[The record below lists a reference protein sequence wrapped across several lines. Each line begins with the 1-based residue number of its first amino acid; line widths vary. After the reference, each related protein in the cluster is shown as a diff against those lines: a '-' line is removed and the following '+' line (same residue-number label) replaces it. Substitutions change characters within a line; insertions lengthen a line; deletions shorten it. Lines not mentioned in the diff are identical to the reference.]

1 MLVLEKI
8 RQGYKSGRKEL
19 AVLIDPDHFQEERI
33 AHVVTQSEMS
43 KVDYFFVGGS
53 LVKDN
58 AIHDC
63 VKFIKSLSKIPVI
76 LFPGSTTQV
85 TEDADA
91 LFFLSLI
98 SGRNPDLLIGK
109 HVESAP
115 ILKALDLEI
124 LSTGY
129 MLIDGGR
136 PTTVSYVSNTLPIPA
151 DKPQIAA
158 CTAMAG
164 ELLGMNLIYLD
175 SGSGAKWPVN
185 SKIISAVRKNTDLP
199 IIVGGG
205 ISSPELAIEACQAGA
220 NIIVAGTAFE
230 SEPELIFDM
239 SKAVHQ
245 DYSLS
250 QSNS

>member
-1 MLVLEKI
+1 MYILEKLKETHKI
-8 RQGYKSGRKEL
+8 GRKEL
-19 AVLIDPDHFQEERI
+19 AVLIDPDHFEKERI
-33 AHVVTQSEMS
+33 RHIVTQSEMS
-43 KVDYFFVGGS
+43 KVDYLFVGGS

-58 AIHDC
+58 AIHKC
-63 VKFIKSLSKIPVI
+63 VDFIKGISSIPVI
-76 LFPGSTTQV
+76 LFPGSTNQI
-85 TEDADA
+85 TESADA

-98 SGRNPDLLIGK
+98 SGRNPELLIGK
-109 HVESAP
+109 HVETAP
-115 ILKALDLEI
+115 ILKSMDIEV

-136 PTTVSYVSNTLPIPA
+136 PTTVSYISNTHPIPA

-185 SKIISAVRKNTDLP
+185 SKIISAVKKSVDMP

-205 ISSPELAIEACQAGA
+205 ISTPELALEACQAGA
-220 NIIVAGTAFE
+220 DIIVAGTAFE
-230 SEPELIFDM
+230 TEPDLIFEM
-239 SKAVHQ
+239 CKSIHQ
-245 DYSLS
+245 S
-250 QSNS
+250 QTVG

>member
-1 MLVLEKI
+1 MQVLKKI
-8 RQGYKSGRKEL
+8 SQAYKTGQKAI
-19 AVLIDPDHFQEERI
+19 AVLIDPDNFERSGI
-33 AHVVTQSEMS
+33 RHIIDQAEMS

-63 VKFIKSLSKIPVI
+63 ISYIKSLSKIPII
-76 LFPGSTTQV
+76 LFPGSTSQI
-85 TEDADA
+85 TEEADA
-91 LFFLSLI
+91 LFYLSLI

-115 ILKALDLEI
+115 IIKSMDLEV

-136 PTTVSYVSNTLPIPA
+136 PTTVSYISNTLPIPA

-164 ELLGMNLIYLD
+164 ELLGMKLIYLD

-185 SKIISAVRKNTDLP
+185 NRIIEAVRKSTELP

-205 ISSPELAIEACQAGA
+205 ISTPELAAEACRAGA
-220 NIIVAGTAFE
+220 DIIVAGTAFE
-230 SEPELIFDM
+230 SEPDLIYDM
-239 SKAVHQ
+239 AQAVHQ
-245 DYSLS
+245 NHSLT
-250 QSNS
+250 QSDK